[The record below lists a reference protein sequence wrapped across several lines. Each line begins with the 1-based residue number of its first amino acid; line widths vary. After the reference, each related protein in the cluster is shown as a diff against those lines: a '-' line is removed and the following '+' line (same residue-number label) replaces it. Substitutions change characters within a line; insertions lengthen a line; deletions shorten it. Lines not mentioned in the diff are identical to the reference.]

1 MKIGQFCKLF
11 PLPLLRVRGVFL
23 LSFFVFVPLL
33 GFLFQWDL
41 VTQLQ
46 LLTILLFSLLAYVI
60 LDFTRVVSMLG
71 GFRLKLDLDTALQSG
86 IENELCFRLHRE
98 NTSEAVSVSFR
109 PIHPK
114 HFDFEDDS
122 RDVTFRVNETE
133 KEVRFTLT
141 PLARGPVQWE
151 KAYLRLHR
159 RANIF
164 AWQCEL
170 LIDEANVYTV
180 SPNASGVIG
189 AKQQA
194 FQRHRA
200 GELMVNKR
208 TAEGREVDSLRQY
221 ALGDDLRRV
230 DWKRSSRG
238 RGLMM
243 KVFRPETHQRINI
256 AIDCSRRM
264 GNLIDK
270 RLQLEFAT
278 DAASHLA
285 QIANRNADQV
295 GLFAF
300 GHRVLTQVPCRSGP
314 RQEQLLSRKLTEL
327 QVGSFEADYQL
338 LSEWAHLNR
347 KRSLLILITS
357 ISSPEGLNVIREA
370 LYPVRRKHLPLVFAV
385 ADREL
390 EELSIAPAANLDD
403 AYQISAAVEQLD
415 EIRSRAR
422 QLQREGIDCIYCD
435 VKQLAVMIREKY
447 YMMKASGRL

>member
-1 MKIGQFCKLF
+1 
-11 PLPLLRVRGVFL
+11 VFL
-23 LSFFVFVPLL
+23 LSLFVVVPLL
-33 GFLFQWDL
+33 GFLLQWSL
-41 VTQLQ
+41 TRQLE
-46 LLTILLFSLLAYVI
+46 LLTVLLFSFIAYAI
-60 LDFTRVVSMLG
+60 SDFLRVVGVLAE
-71 GFRLKLDLDTALQSG
+71 LKLNMSLNSALQSG
-86 IENELCFRLHRE
+86 VESEICFRLQRE
-98 NTSEAVSVSFR
+98 KGNGHILGSFR

-114 HFDFEDDS
+114 HLFFDSESIEFVLRE
-122 RDVTFRVNETE
+122 NELE
-133 KEVRFTLT
+133 LELPFSFT
-141 PLARGPVQWE
+141 PLARGNIRWDRAFMRVRS
-151 KAYLRLHR
+151 A
-159 RANIF
+159 ANIF
-164 AWQCEL
+164 SWQCEFQ
-170 LIDEANVYTV
+170 IEQPKTHSVA
-180 SPNASGVIG
+180 PNASGVIG

-200 GELMVNKR
+200 GELLVNKR
-208 TAEGREVDSLRQY
+208 AAEGREFDSLRQY

-243 KVFRPETHQRINI
+243 KVYRPETHQRINI

-278 DAASHLA
+278 DAASHLVRV
-285 QIANRNADQV
+285 ANRNADQV

-314 RQEQLLSRKLTEL
+314 RQEQLLSSKLTEL
-327 QVGSFEADYQL
+327 QVGGFEADYQL

-357 ISSPEGLNVIREA
+357 ISSPEGLNAIRDA

-390 EELSIAPAANLDD
+390 EELSLAPAANLDD

-415 EIRSRAR
+415 EIRARAR

-435 VKQLAVMIREKY
+435 VKQLAVMIRERY
-447 YMMKASGRL
+447 YSMKASGRL